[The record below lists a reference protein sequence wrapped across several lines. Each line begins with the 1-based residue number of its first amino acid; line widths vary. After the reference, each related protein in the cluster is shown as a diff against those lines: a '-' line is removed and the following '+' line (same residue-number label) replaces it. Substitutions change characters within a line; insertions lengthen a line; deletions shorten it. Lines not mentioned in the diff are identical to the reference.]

1 MISGIE
7 WIIILFLVLAVLI
20 FGPSKIP
27 ELAKA
32 IGRARREYEKA
43 SKGLDEETNKI
54 IELAKSLGI
63 NVEGKTIEQIAEEI
77 KFKVHNR

>member
-43 SKGLDEETNKI
+43 SKGLDEEADKI

-63 NVEGKTIEQIAEEI
+63 NVEGKTIEQIVEEI